1 MKVQK
6 KYFTLIVF
14 IGYLI
19 LLSWLILFKLATNAE
34 MIPNM
39 RNINLVPFAESVIVN
54 GRIYI
59 KEIIYNILAFVP
71 LGVYISIIRKD
82 WSLWKKVIVVFGLS
96 LLFEITQYIFAIG
109 GSDITDLITNTL
121 GGVMGI
127 GVYSLIRR
135 VFKEKSIC
143 IINVIGIVI
152 ELCAIC
158 MLVLLVL
165 AN

>member
-1 MKVQK
+1 MKVQI

-14 IGYLI
+14 ILYLI
-19 LLSWLILFKLATNAE
+19 LLSWLILFKLATNPE
-34 MIPNM
+34 MIPHM

-54 GRIYI
+54 GKIYL

-71 LGVYISIIRKD
+71 FGVYISIIKKD
-82 WSLWKKVIVVFGLS
+82 WSLWKKPIVVFGLS
-96 LLFEITQYIFAIG
+96 LLFEITQYIFALG

-121 GGVMGI
+121 GGVLGI
-127 GVYSLIRR
+127 EVYSLFRR

-143 IINVIGIVI
+143 IINIIGIVI
-152 ELCAIC
+152 EICAMC
-158 MLVLLVL
+158 LLVLLVL